1 MRAAYKD
8 TFRYPVKGHQH
19 VPIVAY
25 ARAFFSA
32 APSWVVALLGLRNKL
47 ASYLGLKASKV
58 PTDRATFLQQCAF
71 EKGDEIGLFRVMEK
85 SMDQI
90 ILGQDDQ
97 HLDFRICIQK
107 IKQNEGLVIEMETR
121 VSFHNAFGR
130 LYFLIVKPFHR
141 LIAPRLLKRMI
152 KAASGDEK
160 TASRSEHG
168 AASIDRTKKD

>member
-1 MRAAYKD
+1 
-8 TFRYPVKGHQH
+8 
-19 VPIVAY
+19 
-25 ARAFFSA
+25 
-32 APSWVVALLGLRNKL
+32 
-47 ASYLGLKASKV
+47 
-58 PTDRATFLQQCAF
+58 
-71 EKGDEIGLFRVMEK
+71 
-85 SMDQI
+85 MDQI